1 MRYSPR
7 LTAIA
12 GAGVLATS
20 MAAGPAQASNH
31 DSKTWKVDPGT
42 GTISEAIDKAHAGD
56 TLVLRDGTYYD
67 SVIISKE
74 LTIRGAGWSDTVV
87 KPPDSS
93 SSPCNDASSTQGFC
107 VVTEHDLTSSTP
119 DFDHPVKDVKIS
131 DLRITGFSNGVIAF
145 NTKDLWVSDVR
156 ADHNTEYGI
165 AAFASK
171 HQTFQDNWTSYSDE
185 AGLYMGDSPDA
196 HGVLKDNKSDHNGIG
211 VFMRDS
217 TYLTAEG
224 NHATDN
230 CAGILALNSGG
241 EAAPWDSPA
250 GNYTI
255 EDNTVRN
262 NNKACP
268 AAEGHPAFSGHGIAL
283 AGVHDT
289 VVKGNEVTGND
300 SSATSDLPKGGI
312 VVFSTAFLGGA
323 DPTDN
328 TVRDNEAHKNM
339 PADIVWDKT
348 GSGNEVKDNDCH
360 LAIPDNLGW
369 CKD

>member
-1 MRYSPR
+1 M
-7 LTAIA
+7 
-12 GAGVLATS
+12 
-20 MAAGPAQASNH
+20 
-31 DSKTWKVDPGT
+31 
-42 GTISEAIDKAHAGD
+42 
-56 TLVLRDGTYYD
+56 
-67 SVIISKE
+67 
-74 LTIRGAGWSDTVV
+74 

-107 VVTEHDLTSSTP
+107 VVTEHDLTSPNP

-131 DLRITGFSNGVIAF
+131 DLRVTGFSNGVIAF

-185 AGLYMGDSPDA
+185 AGLYMGDSP
-196 HGVLKDNKSDHNGIG
+196 
-211 VFMRDS
+211 RRPRC
-217 TYLTAEG
+217 AEG
-224 NHATDN
+224 QQVRPQRHRCVHARQHLPD
-230 CAGILALNSGG
+230 GRGQHRDRQLRRHPGPQLRRGG
-241 EAAPWDSPA
+241 RSLDSPA

-328 TVRDNEAHKNM
+328 TVRDNDAHKNM

-360 LAIPDNLGW
+360 LADPDNLGW

>member
-1 MRYSPR
+1 M
-7 LTAIA
+7 
-12 GAGVLATS
+12 
-20 MAAGPAQASNH
+20 
-31 DSKTWKVDPGT
+31 
-42 GTISEAIDKAHAGD
+42 
-56 TLVLRDGTYYD
+56 TL
-67 SVIISKE
+67 
-74 LTIRGAGWSDTVV
+74 
-87 KPPDSS
+87 
-93 SSPCNDASSTQGFC
+93 
-107 VVTEHDLTSSTP
+107 
-119 DFDHPVKDVKIS
+119 
-131 DLRITGFSNGVIAF
+131 
-145 NTKDLWVSDVR
+145 
-156 ADHNTEYGI
+156 
-165 AAFASK
+165 
-171 HQTFQDNWTSYSDE
+171 
-185 AGLYMGDSPDA
+185 PDA

-224 NHATDN
+224 NNATDN

-268 AAEGHPAFSGHGIAL
+268 AAEDHPAFSGHGIAL

-339 PADIVWDKT
+339 PADIVWDET

-360 LAIPDNLGW
+360 LAMPDNLGW